1 VAPAGGEVCV
11 GDLADAAVLHS
22 TSIDSR
28 AARGIQSCAD
38 GERSYADNG
47 RRGKGLGG
55 HRGLYA

>member
-11 GDLADAAVLHS
+11 GDFADAAVLHS

-38 GERSYADNG
+38 GERSYADG
-47 RRGKGLGG
+47 RRRGKGLGG
-55 HRGLYA
+55 A